1 MAQTYSDKLSKLNG
15 LSNKNHPPTRMLPPK
30 NRKPL
35 WAGPDVNGITF
46 SLLSKF
52 LVCRE
57 RFRLK
62 VVEGLEEDLGF
73 NKSIEF
79 GSMWHEM
86 EEGYYTSGGSL
97 AKAEA
102 RLAIYR
108 NKLIASHQSEQAEI
122 NKWAALCKMQ
132 FPLYIKHWRKHNDDK
147 SRKPIL
153 EEVSFKLPYTLPS
166 GRTVYLRGKFDNVH
180 LANRPDKHH
189 EPDLYRAW
197 VEHFPDVKQ
206 GIFLQE
212 NKTKGDIKEKGILD
226 TVAFNLQTMIY
237 QTALR
242 ISYHAKE
249 GELHRL
255 AGGLITHANIPT
267 GVPIIGTLYNVVR
280 RPLADRFAIKQR
292 KGRKAKGKV
301 TGAESMTQFYQ
312 RVIEGIA
319 SDPGHYFM
327 RWKTIITE
335 EDMTR
340 FRQRMLDPILE
351 QLCDWWEWIKADPFN
366 PWRLRTAAEL
376 EAASIATTK
385 RYAYP
390 HVPSADAEVEN
401 TVHFQSP
408 WGVYNSMF
416 GGYDGDYYE
425 YLTTGRKNSLRR
437 ITSLFPELT

>member
-1 MAQTYSDKLSKLNG
+1 MAVTYADKLSKLNG
-15 LSNKNHPPTRMLPPK
+15 LPNKNHSRPAALPPK
-30 NRKPL
+30 RKAAPTRKPL
-35 WAGPDVNGITF
+35 WAGPDVDGITF

-62 VVEGLEEDLGF
+62 VVEGLDEDLGF

-86 EEGYYTSGGSL
+86 EEGFYASGGSL
-97 AKAEA
+97 AKAET
-102 RLAIYR
+102 RLAMYR
-108 NKLIASHQSEQAEI
+108 NKLLASHQNEQAEI
-122 NKWAALCKMQ
+122 NKWASLCKMQ
-132 FPLYIKHWRKHNDDK
+132 FPLYIKHWQKHNDDK

-153 EEVSFKLPYTLPS
+153 EEVSFKVPYALPS

-180 LANRPDKHH
+180 IASRPDKRH

-197 VEHFPDVKQ
+197 VEHFPDAKQ

-226 TVAFNLQTMIY
+226 TVASNLQTMIY

-242 ISYHAKE
+242 MAYGDEDQRWAISNNLDAAHKMGY
-249 GELHRL
+249 
-255 AGGLITHANIPT
+255 
-267 GVPIIGTLYNVVR
+267 PIIGTLYNVIR

-312 RVIEGIA
+312 RVIDGIA

-335 EDMTR
+335 EDMAR

-351 QLCDWWEWIKADPFN
+351 QLMDWWEWLECPPGPFN
-366 PWRLRTAAEL
+366 PWGQRKTQTQCPTLL
-376 EAASIATTK
+376 
-385 RYAYP
+385 P
-390 HVPSADAEVEN
+390 N
-401 TVHFQSP
+401 QVHFQSP
-408 WGVYNSMF
+408 WGIYNSMF

-437 ITSLFPELT
+437 ITTLFPELT